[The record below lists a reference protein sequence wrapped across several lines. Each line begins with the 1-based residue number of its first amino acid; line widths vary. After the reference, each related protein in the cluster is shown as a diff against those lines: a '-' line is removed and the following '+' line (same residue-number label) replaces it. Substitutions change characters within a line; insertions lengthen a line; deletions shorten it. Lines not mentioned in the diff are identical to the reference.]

1 MDPESTAAA
10 GTGGLAGRAGRRL
23 VSGVSGFV
31 HAGGGRTTGFAA
43 LIKLYALHS
52 AGDALLAVSLAGT
65 LFFQVPTD
73 QARTRVALYL
83 FITMAPFAVVAPVIG
98 PALDRFGH
106 GRRVALSLTLFGR
119 AVLALILAGAIAHY
133 DPLRLYPAAFGA
145 LVLSRAWGVTRS
157 AVVPRVLP
165 EGFTLVQANA
175 RLQLAA
181 VTTSS
186 AAAALGLGFS
196 TITSPSWLLR
206 VTCVVYAIGGV
217 LSLRLPAHV
226 DSAARE
232 ERARRRARALR
243 PPTPVVSSL
252 LRSAGAL
259 RALSGFLVLF
269 VAFLVR
275 THPVEPV
282 RGTVA
287 IGLLATAAATGSMTG
302 TALGA
307 RYGRARPEGIAIVVL
322 AATTLASA
330 LAARWFTLFSVLGLA
345 LLASSAQTLSKLSLD
360 AVIQRDVDDDL
371 RASTFAWSETILQL
385 AWVAGGLLG
394 TVLPMSGTWGLGVAA
409 AFLAVALV
417 VAVRDRRASLRR
429 RRPGVRAPD
438 DRSVPFGREPA
449 PPRR

>member
-1 MDPESTAAA
+1 MDPERSTAAA
-10 GTGGLAGRAGRRL
+10 DGSVAGRAGRRL
-23 VSGVSGFV
+23 VAGVSGFV
-31 HAGGGRTTGFAA
+31 HAGGGRATGFAA
-43 LIKLYALHS
+43 LLKLYAVHS
-52 AGDALLAVSLAGT
+52 AGDAMLAVALAGT

-73 QARTRVALYL
+73 QARTRVAVYL
-83 FITMAPFAVVAPVIG
+83 FVTMAPFAVVAPVIG
-98 PALDRFGH
+98 PVLDRFGH
-106 GRRVALSLTLFGR
+106 GRRIALALTLFGR
-119 AVLALILAGAIAHY
+119 AVLALVLAAAIAHY

-145 LVLSRAWGVTRS
+145 LVLSRAWGVSRS

-165 EGFTLVQANA
+165 EEFTLVQGNA

-181 VTTSS
+181 VTTST
-186 AAAALGLGFS
+186 AAGALGLGFVTVS
-196 TITSPSWLLR
+196 SPAWLLR
-206 VTCVVYAIGGV
+206 ITCVVYVVGGV
-217 LSLRLPAHV
+217 LSLRLPPHV
-226 DSAARE
+226 DSAAQE
-232 ERARRRARALR
+232 ERARRRARSLR
-243 PPTPVVSSL
+243 PPTPTVSSL

-287 IGLLATAAATGSMTG
+287 IGLLAIVAATGSMTG

-322 AATTLASA
+322 AATTVACA
-330 LAARWFTLFSVLGLA
+330 LSARWFTLFSVLGLA

-360 AVIQRDVDDDL
+360 AVIQRDVDDDF
-371 RASTFAWSETILQL
+371 RASKFAWSETILQL

-394 TVLPMSGTWGLGVAA
+394 TVLPVSGTWGFGVAA

-417 VAVRDRRASLRR
+417 AAVHDHRAAVRQ
-429 RRPGVRAPD
+429 RRPGVRPQD
-438 DRSVPFGREPA
+438 DGSVPFGREPA